1 MKIRV
6 QTVFAALLTFA
17 FLPSALLCA
26 DEPAAPKR
34 AKWKSN
40 FEIKQ
45 EPLAGNVSSTCRRQ
59 FGAGLYDA
67 AVNKTFVCWSGP
79 GMSVWINDYDH
90 GTGKWSA
97 GREVCHL
104 EYTTQWAY
112 HDYPVM
118 RLAPDGRLVIYFCEH
133 GNKLFQVKAPA
144 AHSLDGDWAKTLA
157 SDDHTTYPMPVVAD
171 GVIYVFYSKNEDRNW
186 PHRSYR
192 YIKSADS
199 GATWSAPATVIDS
212 EKKEPMKFDEVY
224 SFGVCLNPDDG
235 RVGITWTMAGS
246 KAHNA
251 ASRDLYFAFF
261 NTRTGNM
268 ENAGRRDLG
277 PSVLFD
283 EFPACLVVKTQGN
296 PDDPNRALRYPI
308 TRPQPSYIG
317 KTGAPV
323 VAFGTYKAG
332 AGDMTCFMRWDG
344 AAWKVQSTLPAGN
357 SFYDLEKIG
366 PSEFR
371 MFVRKDSKK
380 MLVLRS
386 TDGGRTWKESAAAPI
401 AFAAKFNRVPEIQ
414 FIEDGRPPVI
424 GILGTA
430 YSDKKKP
437 GGYNY
442 DGIFNIHAV
451 MEK

>member
-1 MKIRV
+1 
-6 QTVFAALLTFA
+6 
-17 FLPSALLCA
+17 
-26 DEPAAPKR
+26 
-34 AKWKSN
+34 
-40 FEIKQ
+40 
-45 EPLAGNVSSTCRRQ
+45 
-59 FGAGLYDA
+59 
-67 AVNKTFVCWSGP
+67 
-79 GMSVWINDYDH
+79 
-90 GTGKWSA
+90 
-97 GREVCHL
+97 
-104 EYTTQWAY
+104 
-112 HDYPVM
+112 
-118 RLAPDGRLVIYFCEH
+118 
-133 GNKLFQVKAPA
+133 
-144 AHSLDGDWAKTLA
+144 
-157 SDDHTTYPMPVVAD
+157 
-171 GVIYVFYSKNEDRNW
+171 
-186 PHRSYR
+186 
-192 YIKSADS
+192 
-199 GATWSAPATVIDS
+199 
-212 EKKEPMKFDEVY
+212 MKFDEVY
-224 SFGVCLNPDDG
+224 GIGVCLNPDDG
-235 RVGITWTMAGS
+235 RVGITWTMAGG

-308 TRPQPSYIG
+308 ARPQPSYIG
-317 KTGAPV
+317 KAGAPV
-323 VAFGTYKAG
+323 VAFGTHKAG
-332 AGDMTCFMRWDG
+332 AGDITCFMRWDG

-357 SFYDLEKIG
+357 SFYDLEKLG

-386 TDGGRTWKESAAAPI
+386 TDGGRAWKESAAAPI
-401 AFAAKFNRVPEIQ
+401 DFAAKFNRVPEIQ